1 MASSRFGTRHLLVAV
16 PVLTLSSKSSMEPR
30 SLLQSACSKFLFASV
45 SCAFLF
51 EGFRLQKNLVPLPFK
66 VRMPPPVDCTRWCGG
81 RSPPPGGTTTTAR
94 RRWWACEGWCTT
106 SPPSSTRTR
115 AEGCTSPPASAP
127 TRALFERM
135 HLDAE
140 AAGRRCA
147 RSPAAGRTR
156 RRRSGATT
164 TPSGAYR
171 AVRERVRARCCPRAR
186 APTRGAERR
195 AALWACAAAC
205 ANAWVLLLPCPWFAS
220 SPSSAPSPPSLLLL
234 LACAAAGLCN
244 AVLGGFGHS
253 FLHRPDDPRALL
265 LDWNGLS
272 AFEWMLEH
280 VVSHHPARTPRT
292 TTDLD
297 GAVRGLLRRRRATS
311 RCTPC
316 SWWAS
321 WSSRR
326 RVRRAPL
333 PVEGADATA
342 GAGWVRLA
350 SLVFPARAAAHVAA
364 QGRAAGALTRR
375 RRARSARALALAHL
389 SHAPPRRAEEGDG
402 GDFLSHQLSCT
413 RDVRAPRAVAR
424 LLPAPLVGD
433 LLLGL
438 DRQTL
443 HHLFPSVDHSRL
455 DAALREVV
463 RAQVRSEEEARGT
476 RLHASSLTPLPPLAL
491 LRLMHRRLFGG

>member
-1 MASSRFGTRHLLVAV
+1 V
-16 PVLTLSSKSSMEPR
+16 
-30 SLLQSACSKFLFASV
+30 
-45 SCAFLF
+45 
-51 EGFRLQKNLVPLPFK
+51 
-66 VRMPPPVDCTRWCGG
+66 PPPVDLHPVVRRAVSPSLAWYDDDGEAAVVGVRGVVYDVSSFLDAHPGG
-81 RSPPPGGTTTTAR
+81 RLHLSSCVGTDAT
-94 RRWWACEGWCTT
+94 
-106 SPPSSTRTR
+106 
-115 AEGCTSPPASAP
+115 
-127 TRALFERM
+127 ALFECM

-140 AAGRRCA
+140 AAERALRALPRRGTYN
-147 RSPAAGRTR
+147 AAAQR
-156 RRRSGATT
+156 RDDDAFF
-164 TPSGAYR
+164 GAYR
-171 AVRERVRARCCPRAR
+171 AVRERVRATLLPTRASR

-205 ANAWVLLLPCPWFAS
+205 ANAWVLLLPCPSFAS
-220 SPSSAPSPPSLLLL
+220 SSSSAPSPSSPLLLL

-280 VVSHHPARTPRT
+280 VVSHHPQPNTPR
-292 TTDLD
+292 DHDSISMEPFVSWLRPAARNV
-297 GAVRGLLRRRRATS
+297 AVYAVFVVGELVVAAQGYVGH
-311 RCTPC
+311 RCRWR
-316 SWWAS
+316 S
-321 WSSRR
+321 
-326 RVRRAPL
+326 
-333 PVEGADATA
+333 ADADRGA
-342 GAGWVRLA
+342 AGWVRLA
-350 SLVFPARAAAHVAA
+350 PLVFPARAAAHVAA
-364 QGRAAGALTRR
+364 QGWAAGALTL
-375 RRARSARALALAHL
+375 ALTCAFGSLYFSLLAHL
-389 SHAPPRRAEEGDG
+389 SHAPPRAEGGGGDF

-413 RDVRAPRAVAR
+413 RDVRAPRAVER

-491 LRLMHRRLFGG
+491 LRLMHRRLFG